1 MELSVCKTCKH
12 HICVLG
18 DNVLCG
24 FSIDRAERSIVKTQ
38 EGGKN
43 VQGCPRE
50 KTIVREKSSKK
61 EK

>member
-18 DNVLCG
+18 ENVLCG
-24 FSIDRAERSIVKTQ
+24 YTIDRAERPIQKTQ

-43 VQGCPRE
+43 VAGCPRE
-50 KTIVREKSSKK
+50 QKK
-61 EK
+61 EKSK

>member
-1 MELSVCKTCKH
+1 MELSVCKTCNH

-18 DNVLCG
+18 EKVLCG
-24 FSIDRAERSIVKTQ
+24 FSIDRAERAIVKTQ

-50 KTIVREKSSKK
+50 KSGKK
-61 EK
+61 DK